1 MAIPDWIVIGLFFV
15 ALVGIIVWVSRMKQ
29 NNAADYFLGGKDAT
43 WIAIGAS
50 IFASNIGSEIGRA
63 SCRGRV

>member
-29 NNAADYFLGGKDAT
+29 NNAAD
-43 WIAIGAS
+43 
-50 IFASNIGSEIGRA
+50 
-63 SCRGRV
+63 